1 MKILIKIL
9 ATALLSYAI
18 LMLLLDGLF
27 AFLSLSPQTNIWV
40 LIEESLIPFPSALFL
55 CYIALFV
62 FGCTLSILANKDKL
76 NFLVSIYV

>member
-40 LIEESLIPFPSALFL
+40 LIEESLIPYSISIVSMLY
-55 CYIALFV
+55 CIIYIWLHSV
-62 FGCTLSILANKDKL
+62 NSRK
-76 NFLVSIYV
+76 

>member
-27 AFLSLSPQTNIWV
+27 AFLSLSSQTNIWV
-40 LIEESLIPFPSALFL
+40 LIEESLIPYSISIVSMLY
-55 CYIALFV
+55 CIIYIWLHSV
-62 FGCTLSILANKDKL
+62 NSRK
-76 NFLVSIYV
+76 

>member
-1 MKILIKIL
+1 MKKLIKIL

-40 LIEESLIPFPSALFL
+40 LIEESLIP
-55 CYIALFV
+55 Y
-62 FGCTLSILANKDKL
+62 SISI
-76 NFLVSIYV
+76 VSMLYCIICIWLHSVNSRK

>member
-9 ATALLSYAI
+9 ATALLLYAI

-40 LIEESLIPFPSALFL
+40 LIEESFIP
-55 CYIALFV
+55 Y
-62 FGCTLSILANKDKL
+62 SISI
-76 NFLVSIYV
+76 VSMLYCIIRIWLHSVNSRK

>member
-40 LIEESLIPFPSALFL
+40 LIEESLIP
-55 CYIALFV
+55 Y
-62 FGCTLSILANKDKL
+62 SISI
-76 NFLVSIYV
+76 VSMLYCIICIWLHSVNSRK

>member
-9 ATALLSYAI
+9 ATALLLYAI

-40 LIEESLIPFPSALFL
+40 LIEESLIPYS
-55 CYIALFV
+55 ISIV
-62 FGCTLSILANKDKL
+62 FMLYCIICIWLHSVNSRK
-76 NFLVSIYV
+76 

>member
-1 MKILIKIL
+1 MKILIKLL

-40 LIEESLIPFPSALFL
+40 LIEESLIP
-55 CYIALFV
+55 Y
-62 FGCTLSILANKDKL
+62 SISI
-76 NFLVSIYV
+76 VSMLYCIICIWLHSVNSRK

>member
-27 AFLSLSPQTNIWV
+27 AFLFLSPQTNIWV
-40 LIEESLIPFPSALFL
+40 LIEESLIP
-55 CYIALFV
+55 Y
-62 FGCTLSILANKDKL
+62 SISI
-76 NFLVSIYV
+76 VSMLYCIICIWLHSVNSRK

>member
-27 AFLSLSPQTNIWV
+27 AFLSLSPQINIWV
-40 LIEESLIPFPSALFL
+40 LIEESLIP
-55 CYIALFV
+55 Y
-62 FGCTLSILANKDKL
+62 SISI
-76 NFLVSIYV
+76 VSMLYCIICIWLHSVNSRK

>member
-9 ATALLSYAI
+9 TTALLSYAI

-40 LIEESLIPFPSALFL
+40 LIEESLIPYSISIVSMLY
-55 CYIALFV
+55 CIIYIWLHSV
-62 FGCTLSILANKDKL
+62 NSRK
-76 NFLVSIYV
+76 